1 MQLGKEK
8 SPPTSEEPL
17 FLRLRREVNRVV
29 HSQMTTPDI
38 AAEIV
43 RRALDTCCTVP
54 QRKER
59 TLRLSAE
66 ILALVAQEQRFLPR
80 RRGAQRLCERDQLF
94 WEYMSQA
101 AVVKGGCACVQAEE
115 TGGSWW

>member
-1 MQLGKEK
+1 
-8 SPPTSEEPL
+8 
-17 FLRLRREVNRVV
+17 
-29 HSQMTTPDI
+29 MTTPDI

-66 ILALVAQEQRFLPR
+66 ILALVEQKQRFLPR

-94 WEYMSQA
+94 WEYTSQDV
-101 AVVKGGCACVQAEE
+101 VVKGAVRAYKRRKLEDH
-115 TGGSWW
+115 GSDWKWQSLATM